1 VSISSRTDL
10 LEVLLQL
17 GRQRA
22 VEIIG
27 NVGDPEEVLPK
38 PTLFSRRLIR
48 NQLGFRFA
56 CLGDDD
62 LLAGGGA
69 VDQLGEIGLRI
80 VDAGGIG
87 HCRAEAASHVLTGS
101 TNT

>member
-1 VSISSRTDL
+1 MSISSRTNL
-10 LEVLLQL
+10 PEVLLQL
-17 GRQRA
+17 GWERP

-38 PTLFSRRLIR
+38 ATLFSRRLIR

-56 CLGDDD
+56 GLGDHD

-69 VDQLGEIGLRI
+69 LHQL
-80 VDAGGIG
+80 
-87 HCRAEAASHVLTGS
+87 AEVIAAPAPLCKS
-101 TNT
+101 